1 MVHSFFSDLWSGAA
15 FKRLAHKNKAGSV
28 VKMERELYGSV
39 ITLKNLAIV
48 QKDRPFA
55 ADFIYERL
63 MENSWVL
70 KPVYEEMLTLYRN
83 GRDKEAFQVFAE
95 RTGTRTGRN
104 FAAILSKLDKI
115 NPSELVKQME
125 VFQNA
130 MAEEQMTAALKTAQK
145 KSILATVW
153 AAASVFALLVNFAV
167 VVVFLDAL
175 AMLDNL
181 F

>member
-1 MVHSFFSDLWSGAA
+1 
-15 FKRLAHKNKAGSV
+15 
-28 VKMERELYGSV
+28 
-39 ITLKNLAIV
+39 
-48 QKDRPFA
+48 
-55 ADFIYERL
+55 
-63 MENSWVL
+63 
-70 KPVYEEMLTLYRN
+70 
-83 GRDKEAFQVFAE
+83 
-95 RTGTRTGRN
+95 
-104 FAAILSKLDKI
+104 
-115 NPSELVKQME
+115 ME